1 MAVNHEGGH
10 GSQLVEVLT
19 PYAVYDRRSHKM
31 TQTQNTRVL
40 SGERRGGGGKL
51 CGESSGGG
59 SHWREW
65 KGGVLSG
72 MRAKA
77 MAVSWAGKEN
87 SETVAKC

>member
-1 MAVNHEGGH
+1 M
-10 GSQLVEVLT
+10 
-19 PYAVYDRRSHKM
+19 
-31 TQTQNTRVL
+31 L

-51 CGESSGGG
+51 FGERSDGG

-77 MAVSWAGKEN
+77 MTEAGGGSVEGE
-87 SETVAKC
+87 SEERERSNKRYGS